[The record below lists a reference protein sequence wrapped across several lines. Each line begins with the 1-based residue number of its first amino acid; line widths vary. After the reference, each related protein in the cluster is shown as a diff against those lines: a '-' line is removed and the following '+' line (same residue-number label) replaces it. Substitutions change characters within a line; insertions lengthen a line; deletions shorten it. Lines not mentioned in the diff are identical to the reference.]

1 MDLSHD
7 KQTVCGLVLAGGQ
20 SKRMGTDKALLMLNG
35 QTVIERV
42 VQSLAS
48 VSDELLLVVNEPSR
62 YKFLNLP
69 TVTDQVPNSG
79 PLMALYSGLLHTSAS
94 WCLAT
99 ACDAPLLQPQLLKH
113 LLEYR
118 GSVDAVLPFI
128 NNNIQPFPGLYSKTC
143 TSILES
149 LLSKGRSA
157 ARDIANSCNVI
168 TVNEERIRTLDPDLK
183 SFQDLDTPNDFE
195 RLQSIALTDG

>member
-1 MDLSHD
+1 MDLSQD

-20 SKRMGTDKALLMLNG
+20 SKRMGTDKALLILNG

-48 VSDELLLVVNEPSR
+48 VSDELPLVVNEPSR

-69 TVTDQVPNSG
+69 TVTDQVPNGG
-79 PLMALYSGLLHTSAS
+79 PLMALYSGLVHTSAS

-128 NNNIQPFPGLYSKTC
+128 NIQPFPGLYSKTC
-143 TSILES
+143 ITILEC
-149 LLSKGRSA
+149 LLTKGRSA
-157 ARDIANSCNVI
+157 ARDIARACKVI
-168 TVNEERIRTLDPDLK
+168 TVNEESIRKLDPDLK
-183 SFQDLDTPNDFE
+183 SFQDLDTPNGFE
-195 RLQSIALTDG
+195 KLQAIALTDG

>member
-1 MDLSHD
+1 M
-7 KQTVCGLVLAGGQ
+7 
-20 SKRMGTDKALLMLNG
+20 
-35 QTVIERV
+35 
-42 VQSLAS
+42 
-48 VSDELLLVVNEPSR
+48 VNELSR

-79 PLMALYSGLLHTSAS
+79 PLMALYSGFLHTHAP

-99 ACDAPLLQPQLLKH
+99 AYDASLLQPQLLKH

-118 GSVDAVLPFI
+118 GCVDAVLPFI
-128 NNNIQPFPGLYSKTC
+128 NNNLQPFPCLYSKTR
-143 TSILES
+143 TTILEC
-149 LLSKGRSA
+149 LLNKGCSA
-157 ARDIANSCNVI
+157 ARDIAKDCKVI

-195 RLQSIALTDG
+195 RLQAIALTDR